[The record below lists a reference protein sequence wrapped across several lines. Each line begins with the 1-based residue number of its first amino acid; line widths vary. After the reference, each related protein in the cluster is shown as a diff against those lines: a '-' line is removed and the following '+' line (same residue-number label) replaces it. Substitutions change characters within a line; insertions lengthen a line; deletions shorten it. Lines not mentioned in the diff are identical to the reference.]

1 VTGAEALATSLDKAG
16 IAVVRV
22 SASDVKALDALRRD
36 EEVARVLADAN
47 DEARRSNYFPTLH
60 EGEIA
65 AVDRFGNV
73 HWLNAARLDVHALLE
88 LGEQRISSVTEARA
102 QFETDRE
109 VFAAFREDMM
119 NERDAAAR
127 SQFDLERGPLDPFD
141 WGKDGEQG
149 PEPEDSGVRSP
160 GGGAGGAA
168 DSMARTRGATLD
180 FIADFIAPSPPP
192 TQEQIRE
199 RNEAAKETRAGEAAR
214 QEKDERLQQTIDMS
228 RATARQK
235 TEEEEQERRQRERER
250 GYERDR

>member
-1 VTGAEALATSLDKAG
+1 
-16 IAVVRV
+16 
-22 SASDVKALDALRRD
+22 VKALDALRH
-36 EEVARVLADAN
+36 EEDLARLAADTNRESRHAQH
-47 DEARRSNYFPTLH
+47 FPTLE

-73 HWLNAARLDVHALLE
+73 HRLNPARLDVHALLE
-88 LGEQRISSVTEARA
+88 LGEPRISSVTEARA

-119 NERDAAAR
+119 NARDANAR

-141 WGKDGEQG
+141 WGRDGEQG

-160 GGGAGGAA
+160 GGVAGSAA
-168 DSMARTRGATLD
+168 DSMERTLGATLD
-180 FIADFIAPSPPP
+180 FIADFIAPPPPP

-199 RNEAAKETRAGEAAR
+199 RNEAAKETRAGRAAR

-228 RATARQK
+228 RVTARQR
-235 TEEEEQERRQRERER
+235 TEQEEEQERYRRERER